1 MSLEIELT
9 FWQWVLAI
17 VFVLGVGF
25 VTGRI
30 LGIHRGFLR
39 ATLAGIVGSFIGL
52 VLAAAV
58 LGDRLDDDDIAA
70 TLLLTTF
77 GFALL
82 ATMIISV
89 TLEAVLRPRRPGR
102 RVSWRTRF
110 RAFSTVG
117 GRLFE
122 VTRIAR
128 RHGLVGRRLVS
139 RSALTSPEGG
149 RRIRGFLEDCGGVF
163 IKFGQIAS
171 TRADLIPPAVIVE
184 LSDLQSN
191 VKKVPIEQIRAAIES
206 ELARPVD
213 ESFVRF
219 DDDPLAAAS
228 IGQTHTAVLPDG
240 RPVVVKVRRPGVE
253 VGVARD
259 SAVLRW
265 ATRQLSRRS
274 EAARSLGLQAISDEL
289 IRSVEQEL
297 NYVHEA
303 ANAKALSAVPTAG
316 VQIPPVV
323 SELSTEGVLVINRVA
338 GVPVSDGGAIDR
350 CGTPRPV
357 LADRL
362 LSAFLNQ
369 VMVAGVFHADPHPGN
384 ILIDDDG
391 TLWLI
396 DFGAVGLIDPVTMEA
411 LQLMVGGLATHQ
423 PALIARGLRSMSGA
437 AGESL
442 DPQAL
447 EAELS
452 RLLSEQMHAGGFDPR
467 SLQQIIGVMRTH
479 DLPVPS
485 TLTLL
490 ARALLTLEGTL
501 RVIDPGLDLAVAAQS
516 QLGATVEAQTS
527 DPREVAQKE
536 LMRNMPS
543 IRALPGLTEDIALQL
558 RAGRVRLQV
567 DAFSGDSQAHLTRWI
582 DQVLFA
588 VVAAV
593 GLISSTLMLVGV
605 AVSNGDRETAALSAV
620 GYIGLVISSVMLM
633 RVVAQILRRDGE
645 QAR

>member
-1 MSLEIELT
+1 MSIEIDLT
-9 FWQWVLAI
+9 FWQYLMVI

-25 VTGRI
+25 VSGRI
-30 LGIHRGFLR
+30 LGIRRGFLR
-39 ATLAGIVGSFIGL
+39 ATAAGIVGSFIGL
-52 VLAAAV
+52 VLATIV
-58 LGDRLDDDDIAA
+58 LGDTLTEDDAG
-70 TLLLTTF
+70 TLLLATF

-82 ATMIISV
+82 ATMVLSV
-89 TLEAVLRPRRPGR
+89 TLEAVLRPRRRGR
-102 RVSWRTRF
+102 RTSWHTRI

-139 RSALTSPEGG
+139 RSALTGPEGG

-163 IKFGQIAS
+163 VKFGQIAS

-191 VKKVPIEQIRAAIES
+191 VKRVPIGQIRAAVES
-206 ELARPVD
+206 ELDRPVS
-213 ESFVRF
+213 EVFAEF
-219 DDDPLAAAS
+219 DDEPLAAAS
-228 IGQTHTAVLPDG
+228 IGQTHTAVLPEG
-240 RPVVVKVRRPGVE
+240 RPVVVKVRRPEVE

-274 EAARSLGLQAISDEL
+274 EAARSLGVQSIADEL

-303 ANAKALSAVPTAG
+303 ANAKALGSVPTAG
-316 VQIPPVV
+316 VRIPPVV
-323 SELSTEGVLVINRVA
+323 AELSTEGVLVIDRVA
-338 GVPVSDGGAIDR
+338 GVSVADTAAVNR
-350 CGTPRPV
+350 CGVTRPV

-362 LSAFLNQ
+362 LSAFLSQ
-369 VMVAGVFHADPHPGN
+369 VMVSGVFHADPHPGN
-384 ILIDDDG
+384 ILIDGEG

-396 DFGAVGLIDPVTMEA
+396 DFGAVGLIDPVTMES

-423 PALIARGLRSMSGA
+423 PALIARGLRSMSGS
-437 AGESL
+437 AGESM
-442 DPQAL
+442 DSQAL
-447 EAELS
+447 ESELS
-452 RLLSEQMHAGGFDPR
+452 RLLSEQMRAGGFDPR

-479 DLPVPS
+479 ELPVPS

-501 RVIDPGLDLAVAAQS
+501 RVIDPRMDLAVAATS
-516 QLGATVEAQTS
+516 QLGATVHAQTAE
-527 DPREVAQKE
+527 PREIAQKE
-536 LMRNMPS
+536 LLRNLPS
-543 IRALPGLTEDIALQL
+543 FRALPGLTEDIALQL
-558 RAGRVRLQV
+558 RAGRVRLHV
-567 DAFSGDSQAHLTRWI
+567 EAFTGQSRRHLTGWI

-593 GLISSTLMLVGV
+593 GLLASALMLVGV
-605 AVSNGDRETAALSAV
+605 AVSQSDRETSALTAV
-620 GYIGLVISSVMLM
+620 GYIGLVLSSVMLM
-633 RVVAQILRRDGE
+633 RVVAQILRREGE
-645 QAR
+645 HER

>member
-1 MSLEIELT
+1 MSIDLELT
-9 FWQWVLAI
+9 WWQYLLVI

-25 VTGRI
+25 VSGRI

-52 VLAAAV
+52 VLATV
-58 LGDRLDDDDIAA
+58 VLDDHLEEEGAA
-70 TLLLTTF
+70 ADLLLTTF

-82 ATMIISV
+82 VTMVLSV
-89 TLEAVLRPRRPGR
+89 TLEAVLRPRRRGR
-102 RVSWRTRF
+102 RVSWRTRI
-110 RAFSTVG
+110 RAFATVG

-163 IKFGQIAS
+163 VKFGQIAS
-171 TRADLIPPAVIVE
+171 TRSDLIPPAVIVE

-191 VKKVPIEQIRAAIES
+191 VKKVPIGQIRAAIET
-206 ELARPVD
+206 ELNRPVD
-213 ESFVRF
+213 DVFLRF
-219 DDDPLAAAS
+219 DDEPLAAAS
-228 IGQTHTAVLPDG
+228 IGQTHAAVLPDG
-240 RPVVVKVRRPGVE
+240 RPVVVKVRRPEVE

-274 EAARSLGLQAISDEL
+274 EAARSLGVQAIADEL

-303 ANAKALSAVPTAG
+303 ANARALGAVPTPG
-316 VQIPPVV
+316 VRIPPVV
-323 SELSTEGVLVINRVA
+323 TSLSTEGVLVIDRVP
-338 GVPVSDGGAIDR
+338 GVSVAETDAVDR
-350 CGTPRPV
+350 CGVPRDV
-357 LADRL
+357 LSGRL

-369 VMVAGVFHADPHPGN
+369 VMVSGVFHADPHPGN
-384 ILIDDDG
+384 ILIDGDG

-396 DFGAVGLIDPVTMEA
+396 DFGAVGLIDPVTMES

-423 PALIARGLRSMSGA
+423 PALIARGLRSMSGS
-437 AGESL
+437 AGESM
-442 DPQAL
+442 DSQAL

-479 DLPVPS
+479 ELPVPS

-501 RVIDPGLDLAVAAQS
+501 RVIDPRMDLAVAASS
-516 QLGATVEAQTS
+516 QLGATVEAQTA
-527 DPREVAQKE
+527 DPKQVAQKE
-536 LMRNMPS
+536 LMRNLPS
-543 IRALPGLTEDIALQL
+543 FRALPGLTEDIALQL
-558 RAGRVRLQV
+558 RAGRVRLHV
-567 DAFSGDSQAHLTRWI
+567 EAFTGESRTHLARWI

-593 GLISSTLMLVGV
+593 GLLASTLMLVGV
-605 AVSNGDRETAALSAV
+605 AVSAGERDTGALTAV
-620 GYIGLVISSVMLM
+620 GYLGLIISSVMLM

-645 QAR
+645 QER

>member
-1 MSLEIELT
+1 MSIEIDLT
-9 FWQWVLAI
+9 FWQYLLVV

-25 VTGRI
+25 VSGHI

-39 ATLAGIVGSFIGL
+39 ATAAGIVGSFVGL
-52 VLAAAV
+52 ILATVV
-58 LGDRLDDDDIAA
+58 LGGDLTEDDEAA
-70 TLLLTTF
+70 LLLATF

-82 ATMIISV
+82 ATMVLSV
-89 TLEAVLRPRRPGR
+89 TLEAVLRPRRRGR
-102 RVSWRTRF
+102 RTSWRTRI

-128 RHGLVGRRLVS
+128 RHGLAGRRLVS

-163 IKFGQIAS
+163 VKFGQIAS
-171 TRADLIPPAVIVE
+171 TRSDLIPPAVIVE

-191 VKKVPIEQIRAAIES
+191 VKKVPIEQIRAAIVA
-206 ELARPVD
+206 ELAEPVD
-213 ESFVRF
+213 AVFAEFS
-219 DDDPLAAAS
+219 DAPLAAAS

-240 RPVVVKVRRPGVE
+240 RPVVVKVRRPDVE

-274 EAARSLGLQAISDEL
+274 EAARSLGLQAIADEL

-303 ANAKALSAVPTAG
+303 ANAKALGAVPTPG
-316 VQIPPVV
+316 VRIPPVI
-323 SELSTEGVLVINRVA
+323 SGLSTEGVLVIDRVA
-338 GVPVSDGGAIDR
+338 GVSVADPDAVDR
-350 CGTPRPV
+350 CGVARSV

-369 VMVAGVFHADPHPGN
+369 VMVSGVFHADPHPGN
-384 ILIDDDG
+384 ILIDGQG

-396 DFGAVGLIDPVTMEA
+396 DFGAVGLIDPVTMES

-423 PALIARGLRSMSGA
+423 PALIARGLRSMAGSA
-437 AGESL
+437 AESM
-442 DPQAL
+442 DTQAL

-479 DLPVPS
+479 ELPVPS

-501 RVIDPGLDLAVAAQS
+501 RVIDPGMDLAVAAQS
-516 QLGATVEAQTS
+516 QL
-527 DPREVAQKE
+527 
-536 LMRNMPS
+536 
-543 IRALPGLTEDIALQL
+543 
-558 RAGRVRLQV
+558 
-567 DAFSGDSQAHLTRWI
+567 
-582 DQVLFA
+582 
-588 VVAAV
+588 
-593 GLISSTLMLVGV
+593 
-605 AVSNGDRETAALSAV
+605 
-620 GYIGLVISSVMLM
+620 
-633 RVVAQILRRDGE
+633 
-645 QAR
+645 

>member
-1 MSLEIELT
+1 MSIDIDLS
-9 FWQWVLAI
+9 FWQYLLVIA
-17 VFVLGVGF
+17 FVLGVGF
-25 VTGRI
+25 VSGRI

-39 ATLAGIVGSFIGL
+39 ATAAGIVGSFTGL
-52 VLAAAV
+52 VLATVV
-58 LGDRLDDDDIAA
+58 LGNYITEDDEENLILA
-70 TLLLTTF
+70 TF

-82 ATMIISV
+82 ATMVLSV
-89 TLEAVLRPRRPGR
+89 TLEAVLRPRRRGR
-102 RVSWRTRF
+102 RTSWRTRI
-110 RAFSTVG
+110 RAFATIG

-163 IKFGQIAS
+163 VKFGQIAS
-171 TRADLIPPAVIVE
+171 TRSDLIPPAVIVE

-191 VKKVPIEQIRAAIES
+191 VKKVPIDQIRAAIES
-206 ELARPVD
+206 ELAEPVGQVFAEFSD
-213 ESFVRF
+213 E
-219 DDDPLAAAS
+219 PLAAAS

-240 RPVVVKVRRPGVE
+240 RRVVVKVRRPEVE

-274 EAARSLGLQAISDEL
+274 EAARSLGVQSIADEL

-303 ANAKALSAVPTAG
+303 ANAKALGAVPTPG
-316 VQIPPVV
+316 VQIPPVIGD
-323 SELSTEGVLVINRVA
+323 LSTEGVLVIDRVA
-338 GVPVSDGGAIDR
+338 GVPVSETAAVDR
-350 CGTPRPV
+350 CGVPRPV
-357 LADRL
+357 LAGRL

-384 ILIDDDG
+384 ILIDGQG

-396 DFGAVGLIDPVTMEA
+396 DFGAVGLIDPVTMES

-437 AGESL
+437 AGEAIDS
-442 DPQAL
+442 QAL
-447 EAELS
+447 ETELS

-501 RVIDPGLDLAVAAQS
+501 RVLDPHMDLAVAATTE
-516 QLGATVEAQTS
+516 LGATVDNRSAEPKQIL
-527 DPREVAQKE
+527 QKE
-536 LMRNMPS
+536 LMRNLPS
-543 IRALPGLTEDIALQL
+543 FRALPGLTEDVALQL
-558 RAGRVRLQV
+558 RAGRVRV
-567 DAFSGDSQAHLTRWI
+567 HVEAFTGESRTHLTGWI

-593 GLISSTLMLVGV
+593 GLLASTLMLVGV
-605 AVSNGDRETAALSAV
+605 AVAGPDRETATLTAV
-620 GYIGLVISSVMLM
+620 GYIGLIISSVMLM

-645 QAR
+645 HER

>member
-1 MSLEIELT
+1 MSLEIDLT

-30 LGIHRGFLR
+30 LGIHRGFIR

-52 VLAAAV
+52 FLAAAV

-213 ESFVRF
+213 ESFVQF

-323 SELSTEGVLVINRVA
+323 SELSTEGVLVINR
-338 GVPVSDGGAIDR
+338 
-350 CGTPRPV
+350 
-357 LADRL
+357 
-362 LSAFLNQ
+362 
-369 VMVAGVFHADPHPGN
+369 VAGVFHADPHPGN

-567 DAFSGDSQAHLTRWI
+567 DAFSGDSQSHLTRWI
-582 DQVLFA
+582 DQMLFA

-605 AVSNGDRETAALSAV
+605 AVSDEARETAALSAV

>member
-1 MSLEIELT
+1 MSVEIDLDLS
-9 FWQWVLAI
+9 FWQIVLVI

-25 VTGRI
+25 VSGRI

-39 ATLAGIVGSFIGL
+39 ATAAGVLGSLIGL
-52 VLAAAV
+52 ILAA
-58 LGDRLDDDDIAA
+58 LILQHETEPDDGD
-70 TLLLTTF
+70 LLLLAF

-82 ATMIISV
+82 ATMVLSV
-89 TLEAVLRPRRPGR
+89 TLEAILRPRRHGR
-102 RVSWRTRF
+102 RTSWRTRI
-110 RAFSTVG
+110 RALSTVG
-117 GRLFE
+117 GRLIE

-163 IKFGQIAS
+163 VKFGQIAS
-171 TRADLIPPAVIVE
+171 TRSDLIPPAVIVE

-191 VKKVPIEQIRAAIES
+191 VKKVPTDQIRAAIES
-206 ELARPVD
+206 ELSAPVGELFTD
-213 ESFVRF
+213 F
-219 DDDPLAAAS
+219 DDEPLAAAS

-265 ATRQLSRRS
+265 AARTLSRRS
-274 EAARSLGLQAISDEL
+274 EAARSLGLVPISDEL

-303 ANAKALSAVPTAG
+303 ANAKALGSVHTPG
-316 VQIPPVV
+316 VQVPPVV
-323 SELSTEGVLVINRVA
+323 SALSTEGVLVISRVA
-338 GVPVSDGGAIDR
+338 GVSVADADAVDR
-350 CGTPRPV
+350 CGVPRPE

-362 LSAFLNQ
+362 LSSFLTQ
-369 VMVAGVFHADPHPGN
+369 VMVSGVFHADPHPGN
-384 ILIDDDG
+384 ILIDREG

-396 DFGAVGLIDPVTMEA
+396 DFGAVGLIDPVTMES

-423 PALIARGLRSMSGA
+423 PSLIARGLRSISGSV
-437 AGESL
+437 GESM
-442 DPQAL
+442 DSQAL

-479 DLPVPS
+479 ELPVPA

-501 RVIDPGLDLAVAAQS
+501 RVIDPQMDLAVAAQA
-516 QLGATVEAQTS
+516 QVGATVGSQTAE
-527 DPREVAQKE
+527 PREIARKE
-536 LMRNMPS
+536 LLRNLPS
-543 IRALPGLTEDIALQL
+543 FRALPGLTEDIALQL

-567 DAFSGDSQAHLTRWI
+567 EAFTGESRTHLTGWI

-593 GLISSTLMLVGV
+593 GLLASTLMLVGV
-605 AVSNGDRETAALSAV
+605 AVSAADRETATLTAI
-620 GYIGLVISSVMLM
+620 GYIGLVLSSVMLL
-633 RVVAQILRRDGE
+633 RVVAQILRRDGD

>member
-1 MSLEIELT
+1 MSIEIDLS
-9 FWQWVLAI
+9 FWQIVLVV

-25 VTGRI
+25 VSGRV

-39 ATLAGIVGSFIGL
+39 ATAAGIVGSLIGLILAGL
-52 VLAAAV
+52 VL
-58 LGDRLDDDDIAA
+58 RDDVDADEGE
-70 TLLLTTF
+70 LLLTAF

-82 ATMIISV
+82 ATMVLSV
-89 TLEAVLRPRRPGR
+89 TLEAVLRPRRRGR
-102 RVSWRTRF
+102 RTSWRTRV
-110 RAFSTVG
+110 RALSTIG

-139 RSALTSPEGG
+139 RSALTSAEGG

-163 IKFGQIAS
+163 VKFGQIAS
-171 TRADLIPPAVIVE
+171 TRSDLIPPAVIAE

-191 VKKVPIEQIRAAIES
+191 VKKVPVEQIRAAIET

-213 ESFVRF
+213 EVFAEFS
-219 DDDPLAAAS
+219 DEPLAAAS
-228 IGQTHTAVLPDG
+228 IGQTHAAVLPDG
-240 RPVVVKVRRPGVE
+240 RPVVVKVRRPEVE

-274 EAARSLGLQAISDEL
+274 EAARSLGLQAIADEL
-289 IRSVEQEL
+289 IRSVEKEL

-303 ANAKALSAVPTAG
+303 ANAKALGSVPIPG
-316 VQIPPVV
+316 VRVPAVV
-323 SELSTEGVLVINRVA
+323 SSLSTDGVLVIDRVA
-338 GVPVSDGGAIDR
+338 GVSVADAAAVDR
-350 CGTPRPV
+350 CGVPRAV

-362 LSAFLNQ
+362 LSAFLTQ
-369 VMVAGVFHADPHPGN
+369 VMAAGVFHADPHPGN
-384 ILIDDDG
+384 ILIDGQG

-423 PALIARGLRSMSGA
+423 PSLIARGLRSMSGS
-437 AGESL
+437 AGESM
-442 DPQAL
+442 DTQAL

-479 DLPVPS
+479 ELPVPS

-501 RVIDPGLDLAVAAQS
+501 RVVDPRMDLAVAAS
-516 QLGATVEAQTS
+516 TQLGASVQAQGE
-527 DPREVAQKE
+527 DPRAIAQKE
-536 LMRNMPS
+536 LVRNLPS
-543 IRALPGLTEDIALQL
+543 FRALPGLTEDIALQL

-567 DAFSGDSQAHLTRWI
+567 DAFSGESRTHLTGWI
-582 DQVLFA
+582 DQMLFA

-605 AVSNGDRETAALSAV
+605 AVSDAGRETATLTGI
-620 GYIGLVISSVMLM
+620 GYIGLVLSSVMLM

>member
-1 MSLEIELT
+1 MSIEIDLT
-9 FWQWVLAI
+9 FWQYLLVI

-25 VTGRI
+25 VSGRI

-39 ATLAGIVGSFIGL
+39 ATAAGIVGSFTGL
-52 VLAAAV
+52 VLALVV
-58 LGDRLDDDDIAA
+58 LGDVSDDEAA
-70 TLLLTTF
+70 DLLVTAF

-82 ATMIISV
+82 ATMVLSV
-89 TLEAVLRPRRPGR
+89 TLEAVLRPRRRGR
-102 RVSWRTRF
+102 RVSWRTRI

-122 VTRIAR
+122 VSRIAR

-171 TRADLIPPAVIVE
+171 TRSDLIPPAVITE

-191 VKKVPIEQIRAAIES
+191 VKKVPIAAIRMAIET
-206 ELARPVD
+206 ELVKPVSAVFEEFSD
-213 ESFVRF
+213 E
-219 DDDPLAAAS
+219 PLAAAS

-274 EAARSLGLQAISDEL
+274 EAARSLGVQAIADEL

-303 ANAKALSAVPTAG
+303 ANAKALGAVPTPG
-316 VQIPPVV
+316 VRIPPVV
-323 SELSTEGVLVINRVA
+323 ADLSTEGVLVIDRVA
-338 GVPVSDGGAIDR
+338 GVSVADTDAVDR
-350 CGTPRPV
+350 CGVARPV

-369 VMVAGVFHADPHPGN
+369 VMVSGVFHADPHPGN
-384 ILIDDDG
+384 ILIDGEG

-423 PALIARGLRSMSGA
+423 PALIARGLRSMSGSV
-437 AGESL
+437 GESM
-442 DPQAL
+442 DSQAL

-479 DLPVPS
+479 ELPVPS

-501 RVIDPGLDLAVAAQS
+501 RVVDPRMDLAVAAQS
-516 QLGATVEAQTS
+516 QLGATVDAQAS
-527 DPREVAQKE
+527 EPREIAQKE
-536 LMRNMPS
+536 LMRNLPTF
-543 IRALPGLTEDIALQL
+543 RALPGLTEDIALQL
-558 RAGRVRLQV
+558 RAGRVRLHV
-567 DAFSGDSQAHLTRWI
+567 EAFTGQSRTHLTAWI

-593 GLISSTLMLVGV
+593 GLMASALMLVGV
-605 AVSNGDRETAALSAV
+605 AVSAPDRETGALTAV
-620 GYIGLVISSVMLM
+620 GYIGLVLSSAMLM

-645 QAR
+645 QDRR